1 MTDTIKLDGHPVPG
15 MMIVFQQP
23 LSPEQGH
30 GISFQL
36 AEDVMIAAPDLN
48 ELLDRVTGAARRLS
62 YIEELP
68 RLRQLL
74 AMKRQALAEQKKERA
89 RAEANMQSNVI
100 RLSQNRR
107 NPASPTIQDQNAV
120 AQFDARI
127 AALQQEIGLAERR
140 VPYLEAYIRGDRNA
154 VEPVGDEPMMEAANG
169 SALAAE

>member
-1 MTDTIKLDGHPVPG
+1 MTDTIKLDGLPVPG

-36 AEDVMIAAPDLN
+36 HEDVTIGEEDLN
-48 ELLDRVTGAARRLS
+48 ELLDRVTRATRRQA

-74 AMKRQALAEQKKERA
+74 AMKRQAFAEQKKERA
-89 RAEANMQSNVI
+89 RAEANMQSNVV
-100 RLSQNRR
+100 RLSQKKR
-107 NPASPTIQDQNAV
+107 NPAQPTIQDQNAV

-154 VEPVGDEPMMEAANG
+154 VEPVGDEPMMEAA
-169 SALAAE
+169 E